1 MGPNE
6 FTLQDDRVGF
16 IDDGGDLHKFLT
28 MESKT
33 EEHTEQELIKSA
45 HF

>member
-6 FTLQDDRVGF
+6 FMLQDDRVGF

-28 MESKT
+28 IESKT
-33 EEHTEQELIKSA
+33 EELIE
-45 HF
+45 